1 MARNSRMNRAWSDDE
16 DHMDQYNAR
25 ARQSHRR
32 NARRNTHRQL
42 DQSVFTPVPR
52 SDTDMDHLS
61 ASFDIDMGGVN
72 R

>member
-16 DHMDQYNAR
+16 DNMDQHNTR
-25 ARQSHRR
+25 TRQSNRR

-42 DQSVFTPVPR
+42 DQSVFAPVPH

-61 ASFDIDMGGVN
+61 ASFDIDMRGIN